1 MTPVN
6 RYDKKN
12 GRKMFGNFSFLSISV
27 TLAAAALLMG
37 SCTLKYSFGG
47 MSIPLDAKTV
57 SVAYFPNN
65 APMVAP
71 MLSATM
77 TDALQERFQRQT
89 KLRLVREGGDFAFE
103 GEITGYTSTPASI
116 TATGG
121 QGGTEGAATNRLT
134 IQVRV
139 RFTNVIE
146 PKNGFERTFQ
156 AFTEYSVNQPLQTV
170 EARLIPEIVDML
182 VDDIFNAATSNW

>member
-1 MTPVN
+1 MIPL
-6 RYDKKN
+6 K
-12 GRKMFGNFSFLSISV
+12 FLKLINPSPKRAIGFVPMVV
-27 TLAAAALLMG
+27 TLAVAALLTG
-37 SCTLKYSFGG
+37 SCRIKYSFSGA
-47 MSIPLDAKTV
+47 SIPLDAKTV

-71 MLSATM
+71 ILSATM

-89 KLRLVREGGDFAFE
+89 KLQLVREEGHFAFE
-103 GEITGYTSTPASI
+103 GEIIGYTSSPASI

-121 QGGTEGAATNRLT
+121 QGGIEGAATNRLT

-146 PKNGFERTFQ
+146 PQNGFERTFQ
-156 AFTEYSVNQPLQTV
+156 AFLEYDVNQPLQTV
-170 EARLIPEIVDML
+170 ESRLIPEIVNML

>member
-1 MTPVN
+1 MN
-6 RYDKKN
+6 F
-12 GRKMFGNFSFLSISV
+12 RKIHLLPMLV
-27 TLAAAALLMG
+27 VLAVAAVLTG
-37 SCTLKYSFGG
+37 GCVIKYSLSGA
-47 MSIPLDAKTV
+47 SIPLDAKTV

-71 MLSATM
+71 ILSSTM

-89 KLRLVREGGDFAFE
+89 RLKLVRESGDFAFE
-103 GEITGYTSTPASI
+103 GEIIGYSSSPAAI

-121 QGGTEGAATNRLT
+121 QGGIEGAATNRLT

-146 PKNGFERTFQ
+146 PQNSYERTFQ
-156 AFTEYSVNQPLQTV
+156 QFLEYDVNQPLQSV
-170 EARLIPEIVDML
+170 EGSLIPQIVEML